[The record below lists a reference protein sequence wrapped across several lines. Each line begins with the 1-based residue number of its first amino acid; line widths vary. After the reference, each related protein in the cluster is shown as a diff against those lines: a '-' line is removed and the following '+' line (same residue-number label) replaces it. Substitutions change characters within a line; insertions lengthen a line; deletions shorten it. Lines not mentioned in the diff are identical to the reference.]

1 MCPLRHT
8 ALIKSKMKI
17 SKYLLATAV
26 VGLSFTMVSCDG
38 EKEGDVQWWTWNSP
52 EEPKPEPEP
61 EPEPVVDPNQAIIDL
76 GWTNVGADYGELP
89 EYISVFKAPETLD
102 GKSAVAYIAVMDL
115 TKGKWDVL
123 GDLYYCD
130 DKNIAASG
138 ADSANTPADFYEQTQ
153 APVITNAGLYF
164 YAEKSTT
171 EGFYISQNLVIRD
184 GEGLA
189 PNQTYYSEDWVTIW
203 YPTLGAFLQK
213 EDGTCTTTWTYT
225 DWTGVTYYYPAP
237 ADNSMDKD
245 PLEVPSAKFPEGAA
259 VLGTDMKV
267 AQGIGGV
274 GVLINKG
281 EIVNTWSQELLNV
294 AADSD
299 QPRTAI
305 GSTADNRLI
314 LFVCEGR
321 NMTSGV
327 TGLTTGNVANV
338 MHALGCT
345 EALNLDGGGSSCM
358 LINGKETIKPSD
370 GSQRAVLTGIRMF

>member
-1 MCPLRHT
+1 
-8 ALIKSKMKI
+8 MKI

-189 PNQTYYSEDWVTIW
+189 PNQTYY
-203 YPTLGAFLQK
+203 
-213 EDGTCTTTWTYT
+213 
-225 DWTGVTYYYPAP
+225 YPAP

-327 TGLTTGNVANV
+327 AGLTTGNVANV